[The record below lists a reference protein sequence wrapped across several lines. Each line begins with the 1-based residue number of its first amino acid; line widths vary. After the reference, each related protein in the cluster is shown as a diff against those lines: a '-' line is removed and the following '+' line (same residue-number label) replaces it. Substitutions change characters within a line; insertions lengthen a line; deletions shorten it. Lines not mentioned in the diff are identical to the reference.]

1 MLKLF
6 QQKDYKDEI
15 QLVFALK
22 KQKKDA
28 QTYLY
33 EKLAPK
39 MLALCMRYLKDQML
53 AEDSM
58 IEAFM
63 KVFTKID
70 SYKGEGSFEGWIK
83 RIMVNECLM
92 KLRGPKVYWVATDDY
107 ESEFSIEAFT
117 SLEAEEL
124 YKIISDLPVGYRT
137 VFNMYVLEGFSHT
150 EIAENLGISEGTSK
164 SQLSRAKAILR
175 EQIEKENNTI
185 RQVK

>member
-1 MLKLF
+1 
-6 QQKDYKDEI
+6 
-15 QLVFALK
+15 
-22 KQKKDA
+22 
-28 QTYLY
+28 
-33 EKLAPK
+33 
-39 MLALCMRYLKDQML
+39 MRYLKDQML

-124 YKIISDLPVGYRT
+124 YKMISDLPVGYRT